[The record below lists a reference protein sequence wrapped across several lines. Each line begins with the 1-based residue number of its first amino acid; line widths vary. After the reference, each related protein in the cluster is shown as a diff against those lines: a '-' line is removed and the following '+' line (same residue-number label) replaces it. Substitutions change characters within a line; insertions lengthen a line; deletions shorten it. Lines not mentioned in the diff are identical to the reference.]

1 LCCDGQLALQP
12 LTKPLP
18 HAVAVDW
25 ANKSL
30 LWRLQHG
37 GGRGELIAKA
47 CGIKKELV
55 PTIVDATAGFG
66 KDSLL
71 LASLGCQVTLVER
84 SPLVAAMLADG
95 WQRAILN
102 PYLAEI
108 LPRMTIYHG
117 DAKRTLI
124 SN

>member
-1 LCCDGQLALQP
+1 MFILYLPDYQQAAQQLASSLQLDAFVIANNERKTLLAWAEKGKLAILCDGQLSLQP

-37 GGRGELIAKA
+37 GGRSELIAKA
-47 CGIKKELV
+47 CGIKKDFL

-71 LASLGCQVTLVER
+71 LASLG
-84 SPLVAAMLADG
+84 
-95 WQRAILN
+95 
-102 PYLAEI
+102 
-108 LPRMTIYHG
+108 
-117 DAKRTLI
+117 
-124 SN
+124 